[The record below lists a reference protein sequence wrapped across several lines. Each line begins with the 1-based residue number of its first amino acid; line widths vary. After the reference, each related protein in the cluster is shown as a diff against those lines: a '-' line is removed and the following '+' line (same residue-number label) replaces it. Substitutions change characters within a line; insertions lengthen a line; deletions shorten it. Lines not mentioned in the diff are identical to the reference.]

1 MDVSSKQ
8 TLLFILLI
16 CVIVLVVF
24 GIYYFNPKQ
33 IILRK
38 LAKIRLKPIVSLSD
52 NELVKVNGKAVN
64 IQAPLIAPLSKRK
77 CVYFTIKI
85 EKKVSTGKN
94 SHWKTVVNE
103 EKIDHFFVEQ
113 NGSFVLVKPNQNP
126 KNYVSYLVVDSKLTS
141 SVFNKPTPE
150 ALALLEK
157 YKMDSK
163 NFFGLYKQL
172 RYQEGVIEIGENIT
186 VAGIVKWNT
195 LSEPL
200 EGYNYSKIASLNH
213 SETKKLIITDVPESK
228 KSRGLS
234 V

>member
-1 MDVSSKQ
+1 MDLSLKQ
-8 TLLFILLI
+8 TLLIALGI
-16 CVIVLVVF
+16 CVIGIVAF

-103 EKIDHFFVEQ
+103 EKIDPFFMEQ
-113 NGSFVLVKPNQNP
+113 NGSFVLINSTQNP

-141 SVFNKPTPE
+141 GVFNKPTPE

-157 YKMDSK
+157 YNMDSK
-163 NFFGLYKQL
+163 NFFGFHKQL
-172 RYQEGVIEIGENIT
+172 RYQEGVIEIGEKIT
-186 VAGIVKWNT
+186 VAGVVKWNT

-213 SETKKLIITDVPESK
+213 SETQKLIITDLPESK
-228 KSRGLS
+228 ESRGLS

>member
-1 MDVSSKQ
+1 MDLYSKNS
-8 TLLFILLI
+8 LLI
-16 CVIVLVVF
+16 ALVIGVIALIAF

-38 LAKIRLKPIVSLSD
+38 LKKIRLKPIVSLKD
-52 NELVKVNGKAVN
+52 NEWVKVNGKAVN

-103 EKIDHFFVEQ
+103 EKIDPFFIEQ
-113 NGSFVLVKPNQNP
+113 NGRVVLVNPTQNP
-126 KNYVSYLVVDSKLTS
+126 KNYVSFLVIDSKFTS
-141 SVFNKPTPE
+141 SIFNKPTTE

-157 YKMDSK
+157 YSIDSK
-163 NFFGLYKQL
+163 NFFGFHKQL
-172 RYQEGVIEIGENIT
+172 RFQEGVIEIGENIT
-186 VAGIVKWNT
+186 VAGVVTYTT
-195 LSEPL
+195 LSQPL
-200 EGYNYSKIASLNH
+200 DGYNYTKVASINH
-213 SETKKLIITDVPESK
+213 SETQKLIITDLPESQEL
-228 KSRGLS
+228 RGLS